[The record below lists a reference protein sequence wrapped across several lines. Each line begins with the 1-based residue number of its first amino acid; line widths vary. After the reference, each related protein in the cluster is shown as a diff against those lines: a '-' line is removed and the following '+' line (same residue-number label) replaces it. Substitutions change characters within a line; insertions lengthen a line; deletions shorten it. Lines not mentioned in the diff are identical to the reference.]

1 MPRFRYRA
9 LDGARQRVEGELEA
23 ESRSAAMLR
32 LREQRLLPLEAREL
46 GGSPLRDLL
55 QRDLG
60 ELLPVSQAQVARGL
74 GNLAA
79 LLQAG
84 LPLERA
90 LRVLLEGGQEPRL
103 RRAFA
108 EVLARLGRGSRF
120 SDALAG
126 VPGVFSA
133 EVVAVARAGEHG
145 GTLAPSLERLAATLE
160 RGARL
165 RQQVRSALIYP
176 AILLVA
182 TLLTV
187 VLLLTVV
194 VPEFE
199 PIFGEAGRQL
209 PLATRI
215 VVGAGDLAA
224 DWWWS
229 LPLLL
234 LLVPLLLRSWLAA
247 PRRRI
252 AWHGFLLRLWLLG
265 GLLRRI
271 EMARFARTL
280 GTLLQNGVGL
290 TGSLGLAGGGCRN
303 AAVAAAVGRAEAGV
317 RAGEALAACLRRE
330 AVFPPLTVQMVQV
343 GQETGR
349 LGDMLLRLAELY
361 DQEIGLQLER
371 VLALLVPLL
380 TVVLGLIVGFVL
392 FAILSAVLSI
402 NEVVF

>member
-9 LDGARQRVEGELEA
+9 LDAARQRVEGELEA
-23 ESRSAAMLR
+23 ESRSAAMLQ
-32 LREQRLLPLEAREL
+32 LREQRLLPLEAHEQ
-46 GGSPLRDLL
+46 GGSPLRELL
-55 QRDLG
+55 RRDLG
-60 ELLPVSQAQVARGL
+60 ELLPVSQGQVARGL

-90 LRVLLEGGQEPRL
+90 LRVMLDGGQEPRL
-103 RRAFA
+103 QRAFA

-120 SDALAG
+120 SDALAAS
-126 VPGVFSA
+126 PEVFAA

-145 GTLAPSLERLAATLE
+145 GSLAPSLERLALTLE

-199 PIFGEAGRQL
+199 PIFGEAGREL

-229 LPLLL
+229 LPLLF
-234 LLVPLLLRSWLAA
+234 LLVPLLVRAWLAA
-247 PRRRI
+247 PRRRA
-252 AWHGFLLRLWLLG
+252 AWHGLLLRLWLLG

-290 TGSLGLAGGGCRN
+290 TGALNLAAGGCRN
-303 AAVAAAVGRAEAGV
+303 AAVAAAVARAEAGV
-317 RAGEALAACLRRE
+317 RGGEALAAYLRRE
-330 AVFPPLTVQMVQV
+330 ALFPPLTVQMVQV

-361 DQEIGLQLER
+361 DQEIRLQLER